1 MNHNPAGNTTA
12 GTIGLTRARAFL
24 SDSVN
29 RYVLVGADNIKPA
42 FVAQQ
47 KMFADGTKE
56 MTFLLHFETS

>member
-1 MNHNPAGNTTA
+1 
-12 GTIGLTRARAFL
+12 
-24 SDSVN
+24 
-29 RYVLVGADNIKPA
+29 VLVGADNIKPA